1 MLTTL
6 KADGALVS
14 NNESAKVTASH
25 SNVIISPIFYLP
37 TSSKSE
43 LFLRTGAGLLLSNTK
58 INSTSNPNF
67 SKSTSNIGYMVSLGY
82 AHKVSAR
89 MTLTAQ
95 FDFSDAYGSED
106 VWTGDLGF
114 LNLGVRYSFNGLNK

>member
-1 MLTTL
+1 M
-6 KADGALVS
+6 AF
-14 NNESAKVTASH
+14 NNLQGFQPNKCPL
-25 SNVIISPIFYLP
+25 SP
-37 TSSKSE
+37 
-43 LFLRTGAGLLLSNTK
+43 
-58 INSTSNPNF
+58 
-67 SKSTSNIGYMVSLGY
+67 
-82 AHKVSAR
+82 HKVSAR